1 MRNVLKLPG
10 LFALKKVIMRAYQAS
25 RIMLTSS
32 SLQGKDYVTKGEFRY
47 LLKYLRQYYE
57 YWVAFELID
66 SDHDNKISKQEFL
79 KAVPVMKNWGLDVSN
94 SD

>member
-1 MRNVLKLPG
+1 
-10 LFALKKVIMRAYQAS
+10 MRAYQAS